1 MLSEPAVADKCSG
14 YAKKTGF
21 GFIDTSTL
29 ICQTEKPQGQTCK
42 KSKFSDA
49 KNFVYTQVCKLDGD
63 YEWIANPKPSDY
75 KIKAGF
81 LTTYSVKIQ
90 NAECFSAFV
99 NNQQQITDIY
109 FCDKGRSKAF
119 DFNELKAL
127 FKDIKKTGSRINRLT
142 SWSASEEAKP
152 SESNS
157 SDENPSN
164 SADSKSTKMKEAVK
178 QCSNLGFQ
186 QGTEKHGDCVLKL
199 IEHEDKDASKI
210 NTSRWL
216 NVRESS
222 TADLYV
228 DEQGQYIKIKASN
241 KWYDKLHER
250 YNKAP
255 NTDIRIGFYYS
266 NDTSYKPKKYEYEI
280 VQPSEI
286 QATKEGNAKVFIFK
300 TTAVNKLR
308 TLKSKYIYFMVTDY
322 EKGAW
327 YWTRTINSE

>member
-1 MLSEPAVADKCSG
+1 MRRLIILCSLLMLSEPAVADKCSG

-266 NDTSYKPKKYEYEI
+266 NDTSYKPKK
-280 VQPSEI
+280 
-286 QATKEGNAKVFIFK
+286 
-300 TTAVNKLR
+300 
-308 TLKSKYIYFMVTDY
+308 
-322 EKGAW
+322 
-327 YWTRTINSE
+327 